1 MTDIIDKL
9 ILKVTD
15 KETATVLKNDM
26 VKAGVPKKCLKI
38 RNKKK
43 TNTYT
48 LTIEN
53 ANDNLK
59 NVIDMFV
66 GSDYQMSLDD
76 VQKMLNIQIV
86 LE

>member
-26 VKAGVPKKCLKI
+26 VKAKKKKKCLKI

>member
-1 MTDIIDKL
+1 MADLIDKL
-9 ILKVTD
+9 ILNVTD

-26 VKAGVPKKCLKI
+26 AKAGVPKKCLKI

>member
-1 MTDIIDKL
+1 MADIIDKL

-15 KETATVLKNDM
+15 KETATVLKNDIT
-26 VKAGVPKKCLKI
+26 KAGVPKKCLKI

-66 GSDYQMSLDD
+66 GPDYQMSLDD

>member
-26 VKAGVPKKCLKI
+26 IKAGVPKKCLKI

-43 TNTYT
+43 INTYT

>member
-1 MTDIIDKL
+1 MADIIDKL

-15 KETATVLKNDM
+15 KETASTLKNDM
-26 VKAGVPKKCLKI
+26 AKAGIPKKCLKI

-43 TNTYT
+43 TDTYT

-59 NVIDMFV
+59 TVIDMFI
-66 GSDYQMSLDD
+66 GPDYQMSLDD

>member
-26 VKAGVPKKCLKI
+26 IKAGVPKKCLKI

>member
-26 VKAGVPKKCLKI
+26 IKAGVLKKCLKI

>member
-26 VKAGVPKKCLKI
+26 IKAGVPKKCLKI

-59 NVIDMFV
+59 NIIDMFV